1 MFLTLMIEGANQ
13 IVMGDPHEGAR
24 LLQDAIV
31 MAERM
36 GNERYVSSALNML
49 GSGAGEARLYNVA
62 LPTLDR
68 AVVLDLK
75 LDADAILTY
84 ARDRKSTRL
93 NSSHVKI
100 SYAVF

>member
-1 MFLTLMIEGANQ
+1 
-13 IVMGDPHEGAR
+13 
-24 LLQDAIV
+24 

-49 GSGAGEARLYNVA
+49 GSGAGERLYDVA

-75 LDADAILTY
+75 LDADATLTY
-84 ARDRKSTRL
+84 ARSWQGACAFEQG
-93 NSSHVKI
+93 S
-100 SYAVF
+100 